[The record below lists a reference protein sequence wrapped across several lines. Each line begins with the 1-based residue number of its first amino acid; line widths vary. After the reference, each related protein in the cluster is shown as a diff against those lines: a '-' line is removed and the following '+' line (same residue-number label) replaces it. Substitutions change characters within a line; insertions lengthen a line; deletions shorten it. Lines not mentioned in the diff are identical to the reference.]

1 MSGRHHSGTDLSQC
15 KPDVATGIRR
25 MELDRVMTERPTIV
39 RTIAAV
45 REALR
50 DAPRPIGLVP
60 TMGALHE
67 GHLALLARARADCA
81 TVVMSLFV
89 NPTQFAG
96 GEDLAAYPR
105 DEARDAALARD
116 AGVDLL
122 FAPSSEEMYPEGFAT
137 TIVVGG
143 LSEPLEGAWRGPQH
157 FHGVATVVAK
167 LLNIVGAQVAYFGQ
181 KDAQQALVIRRLVRD
196 LDIPTTIEVCP
207 TVRERDGLA
216 RSSRNAY
223 LSDTERRRAVGLSSA
238 LRSAASAI
246 AAGERDSAT
255 AAATARRELA
265 RHEIEPEYLALVD
278 PETLVPVAHLDA
290 PVLIAVAARVGRARL
305 IDNLIATPGE

>member
-1 MSGRHHSGTDLSQC
+1 
-15 KPDVATGIRR
+15 
-25 MELDRVMTERPTIV
+25 MELDRVMNERPKMA
-39 RTIAAV
+39 RTIAAA

-50 DAPRPIGLVP
+50 DVPRPIGLVP

-89 NPTQFAG
+89 NPTQFTEDA
-96 GEDLAAYPR
+96 DLAAYPR
-105 DEARDAALARD
+105 DEAHDAALARD

-122 FAPSSEEMYPEGFAT
+122 FAPSSEEMYPQGFAT
-137 TIVVGG
+137 TVVVGG

-167 LLNIVGAQVAYFGQ
+167 LLNIVGAQIAYFGQ
-181 KDAQQALVIRRLVRD
+181 KDAQQALIIRRLVRD
-196 LDIPTTIEVCP
+196 LDIPTAIVVCP
-207 TVRERDGLA
+207 TVRESDGLA

-223 LSDTERRRAVGLSSA
+223 LSESERRRAVGLSIA
-238 LRSAASAI
+238 LQSAATAI
-246 AAGERDSAT
+246 AAGERDSE
-255 AAATARRELA
+255 AAAAAARRELE

-305 IDNLIATPGE
+305 IDNLVATPGG